1 MAILIKPIQ
10 KVNPK
15 DPEAAP
21 KWYITQVTTNQADE
35 TEVAMDIAD
44 ETTLNPSEAK
54 MALRQ
59 LRKVLL
65 RRLLGG
71 ESVSFGG
78 WGSFSI
84 SISSTGMDNKEEVTA
99 RNIKSVN
106 LLFQPDAE
114 FKADLNKAKFAWVDK
129 LAEGKKP
136 TSSEPTDEPEEPGT
150 GSDSEGPDMI

>member
-65 RRLLGG
+65 RLFRRLGQFLHLHQLDRRGQQRGG
-71 ESVSFGG
+71 D
-78 WGSFSI
+78 GSQHQVGQSALPA
-84 SISSTGMDNKEEVTA
+84 G
-99 RNIKSVN
+99 R
-106 LLFQPDAE
+106 
-114 FKADLNKAKFAWVDK
+114 
-129 LAEGKKP
+129 
-136 TSSEPTDEPEEPGT
+136 
-150 GSDSEGPDMI
+150 